1 MNDNS
6 IKLNIRE
13 FIIEDYEDVV
23 RIWKESGLPYKP
35 NGRDRKSE
43 IEKELKRG
51 CAIFYVAEIEGKLI
65 AVIFGTHDG
74 RKGWINRVAV
84 KPEFKQKGIARKLV
98 EFVEQQFDEMGI
110 EISAALIEDWNST
123 SMAVFTKLGYIKH
136 DDVFYYSKRKNPDV

>member
-13 FIIEDYEDVV
+13 FKIEDYDAVV
-23 RIWKESGLPYKP
+23 QLWKDSGLPYKP
-35 NGRDRKSE
+35 KGRDRKSE

-51 CAIFYVAEIEGKLI
+51 CAIFYVAEKEGKLI

-84 KPEFKQKGIARKLV
+84 NPAFKQKGIARKLV
-98 EFVEQQFDEMGI
+98 EFVEKKFDEMGI
-110 EISAALIEDWNST
+110 EIAAALIEDWNTT
-123 SMAVFTKLGYIKH
+123 SMAVFTKLGYVKH
-136 DDVFYYSKRKNPDV
+136 DDVFYYSKRKTPNV